1 MVVGYASYHLGI
13 IASKEGKRLFL
24 NIELVLCPAT
34 AQCAYGQYAL
44 SEH

>member
-1 MVVGYASYHLGI
+1 MAVGYASYHLGI